1 VHEHNHPGELNN
13 NVTQQLS
20 LEYEAKRCPRGQLFV
35 ARERTALK
43 VVLADVSNSVR
54 LAAEYSS
61 SLQILT
67 FVSSDD
73 IAMTLKLRR

>member
-20 LEYEAKRCPRGQLFV
+20 LEYEAKRCPQLFV